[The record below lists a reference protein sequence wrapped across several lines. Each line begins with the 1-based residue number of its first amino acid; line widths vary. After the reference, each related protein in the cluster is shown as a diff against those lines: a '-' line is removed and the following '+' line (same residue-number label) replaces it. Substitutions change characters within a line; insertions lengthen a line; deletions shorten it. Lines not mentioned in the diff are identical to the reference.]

1 MTKTTTNPSNRRD
14 LCALLSSIGLL
25 LIALSMLVP
34 VLKGAFDQ
42 ALWYRYVYTAGAAIC
57 VAASLFN
64 PTDGLDTRSRRWQRI
79 ESWSSILFAT
89 GAAFM
94 FIPNQSPRDWVAFT
108 LAAAALR
115 LICFFRSMF
124 SRKKSTQNTK
134 E

>member
-1 MTKTTTNPSNRRD
+1 MTINNSSSRGEICS
-14 LCALLSSIGLL
+14 LIGSIGLL
-25 LIALSMLVP
+25 LIALAVLVP
-34 VLKGAFDQ
+34 VLKGSFDQ
-42 ALWYRYVYTAGAAIC
+42 ALWYRYLYAAGALLC
-57 VAASLFN
+57 VGASLFN
-64 PTDGLDTRSRRWQRI
+64 PSGGLDTRSRRWQRI

-124 SRKKSTQNTK
+124 ARKKSQKN